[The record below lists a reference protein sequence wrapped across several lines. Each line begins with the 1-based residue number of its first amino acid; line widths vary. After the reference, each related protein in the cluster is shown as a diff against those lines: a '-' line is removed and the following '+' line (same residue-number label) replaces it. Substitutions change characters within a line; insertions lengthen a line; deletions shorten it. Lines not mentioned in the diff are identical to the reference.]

1 MKRAKLQAEATAS
14 EAVSQDRQE
23 AGQPT
28 EHQDDGGVQLPPDL
42 PPAQPVAVVGRGS
55 LVRGYILTLG
65 VLGALVTGLAVY
77 NLRGIV
83 FSVFLA
89 MFVAVGLD
97 PLVRW
102 LQRRGL
108 TRGWATAAVI
118 MLIVALMVGVLLI
131 VIPLLVGQV
140 QNLITGIPAEIVR
153 LRDHGWFDEVNAA
166 SNGVLGNILTWI
178 SGEVT
183 RPQFLATVGT
193 GAVGLGFTIA
203 NAVGSGFFIAILSI
217 YFVGT
222 YDSTRNAAFG
232 LISASRRENVADY
245 TNRILENVGRY
256 LSGMVLLALANATF
270 SVVVLLIM
278 GVPGAFVIGI
288 VAFLVTLIPMIGT
301 VLTTFAMSL
310 LALVHS
316 PTAGLVVFIAMLVY
330 MQLEAYVFT
339 PKVMSK
345 AVKIPGSVVLIS
357 AVAGGTLF
365 GLPGALV
372 AIPISAGVILVLNE
386 VVLPAKNR
394 S

>member
-1 MKRAKLQAEATAS
+1 MMKRAKWHTGAPAS
-14 EAVSQDRQE
+14 KAASRGVPESAQ
-23 AGQPT
+23 
-28 EHQDDGGVQLPPDL
+28 DGGVQPAPDL
-42 PPAQPVAVVGRGS
+42 APVQPVAAGRGP
-55 LVRGYILTLG
+55 LARGYILTLG
-65 VLGALVTGLAVY
+65 VLGALLTGLAVY
-77 NLRGIV
+77 NLSSIV

-108 TRGWATAAVI
+108 TRGWATATVI
-118 MLIVALMVGVLLI
+118 MMIIAIMVTVLWIVV
-131 VIPLLVGQV
+131 PLLVSQV

-153 LRDHGWFDEVNAA
+153 LREYGWYDQVNAA
-166 SNGVLGNILTWI
+166 SNGLLGNLLAWVST
-178 SGEVT
+178 EVT
-183 RPQFLATVGT
+183 RPQFLATIGT

-203 NAVGSGFFIAILSI
+203 NAIGSGFFIAILSI

-222 YDSTRNAAFG
+222 YDSMREAAFA
-232 LISASRRENVADY
+232 LVSASRRESFANY
-245 TNRILENVGRY
+245 TNRILQNVGKY
-256 LSGMVLLALANATF
+256 LSGMVVLALANATF
-270 SVVVLLIM
+270 SVILLLVM

-288 VAFLVTLIPMIGT
+288 LAFLITLIPMIGT
-301 VLTTFAMSL
+301 ILTTFVMSL
-310 LALVHS
+310 LALIHS
-316 PTAGLVVFIAMLVY
+316 PTAGLVVFIGMMAY

-339 PKVMSK
+339 PRVMSK

-372 AIPISAGVILVLNE
+372 AIPISAGVLLVLKE
-386 VVLPAKNR
+386 VVMPAKNR